1 MDTKKGG
8 LEILFGRCIIVA
20 IWGIHVQFHG
30 GLDFSASHAGSSS
43 PSSSDR
49 CLRCLRDW
57 CFSGFRPSTSC
68 FLQRGS
74 WTIVIHPMVF
84 GKSQK
89 SQQVPLG
96 RHPHHSQEIHDLKD
110 QKLFY
115 PKDPRFR
122 FLYLS
127 LATEKNHFALKV
139 ARHQFLQMI
148 EVLGSV
154 SVQHRDP
161 GIWVDGSMVVV
172 TTNSWMCQKLW
183 FAYPFF

>member
-110 QKLFY
+110 QKLHLEIPKIQGFGFY
-115 PKDPRFR
+115 TSPWQRKKTLR
-122 FLYLS
+122 LES
-127 LATEKNHFALKV
+127 
-139 ARHQFLQMI
+139 
-148 EVLGSV
+148 
-154 SVQHRDP
+154 
-161 GIWVDGSMVVV
+161 
-172 TTNSWMCQKLW
+172 C
-183 FAYPFF
+183 